1 MGGPE
6 LEYIGLRRISAGIG
20 LSNLTYDLHRFFQ
33 LVGLGQVPPMPPCA

>member
-1 MGGPE
+1 M
-6 LEYIGLRRISAGIG
+6 GLRRISAGIG